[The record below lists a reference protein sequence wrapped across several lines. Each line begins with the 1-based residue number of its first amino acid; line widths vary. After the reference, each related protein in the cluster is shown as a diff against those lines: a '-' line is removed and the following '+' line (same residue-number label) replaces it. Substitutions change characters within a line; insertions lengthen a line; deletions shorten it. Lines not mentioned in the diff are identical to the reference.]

1 MKELILKQS
10 PPNTILVDDQTKIID
25 FPFGIWAKVK
35 PKVKNNSY
43 VPTGLLKLI
52 ETNAGRTHFAF
63 YKMDGKHSG
72 WGNYDSLK
80 NCLRSVEEHYTFVT
94 PETKQEL
101 LDLLRDNL

>member
-1 MKELILKQS
+1 MKELILNQS
-10 PPNTILVDDQTKIID
+10 PPNTILVDDETKIVN

-35 PKVKNNSY
+35 PKVKNNAY
-43 VPTGLLKLI
+43 VPTGLLKLV
-52 ETNAGRTHFAF
+52 ETNASGIYFAF

-72 WGNYDSLK
+72 WGNYKNLK
-80 NCLRSVEEHYTFVT
+80 DCLCNIREHYIFVA